1 MAKLITGGTGY
12 IGAELARILANRGE
26 EVVLFDIAINRY
38 RIEDIENKAKMV
50 RGDLGNFSE
59 VFDVVKDNN
68 ITEIYHL
75 GSMLTYMSELN
86 PWASFRSNVIGSY
99 NVLEAARLFGV
110 EKMMFTSTIGT
121 FGLQMDEVLTDVSI
135 QRPVTV
141 YGCGKLYIEGLG
153 RFYHNKFGL
162 DFRSIRYAQ
171 MVGPNVQ
178 TPGHW
183 APPMIEDA
191 VLGNPNECIYGTP
204 ESTISMIYIRD
215 AARAADM
222 VLQAPK
228 ENIEMLNYN
237 VAGIP
242 DVISAKEVETILI
255 KRFPRTRVTYKL
267 DSTLQRTRQRHRGG
281 FSALK
286 AFDDSHARKEWGW
299 RPQYATPEAIIDI
312 FEKDMKEHPKRYELV

>member
-12 IGAELARILANRGE
+12 IGAELAHILVERGE
-26 EVVLFDIAINRY
+26 EVVLFDINLNHY
-38 RIEDIENKAKMV
+38 RIEDIESKVKVV

-59 VFDVVKDNN
+59 VFNVIKDNN
-68 ITEIYHL
+68 TTEIYHT
-75 GSMLTYMSELN
+75 GSMLYYMSDIN

-110 EKMMFTSTIGT
+110 EKMMFTSTMST
-121 FGLQMDEVLTDVSI
+121 FGLQMDEVLTDISI
-135 QRPVTV
+135 QRPLTV

-153 RFYHNKFGL
+153 RYYRNKFGL

-171 MVGPNVQ
+171 MIGPNVR

-191 VLGNPNECIYGTP
+191 ILGKPNECIYGIP
-204 ESTISMIYIRD
+204 ESTISMIYVRD

-228 ENIEMLNYN
+228 ESIKMMNYN

-242 DVISAKEVETILI
+242 DVISAKEVEAALI
-255 KRFPRTRVTYKL
+255 KRFPGTKITYKNAPP
-267 DSTLQRTRQRHRGG
+267 HR
-281 FSALK
+281 K
-286 AFDDSHARKEWGW
+286 NRRPDTWNVFDDSYARKEWGW
-299 RPQYATPEAIIDI
+299 DPQYITLEAIIDI
-312 FEKDMKEHPKRYELV
+312 FEEDMKGHPKRYGLV

>member
-26 EVVLFDIAINRY
+26 EVVLFDITINSY
-38 RIEDIENKAKMV
+38 RIEDIESKVKVV

-59 VFDVVKDNN
+59 VFNVVKDNN
-68 ITEIYHL
+68 ITEIYHT

-86 PWASFRSNVIGSY
+86 PWASFRSNVVGSY

-110 EKMMFTSTIGT
+110 EKMMFTSTLGT
-121 FGLQMDEVLTDVSI
+121 FGLQMDEVLTDISI
-135 QRPVTV
+135 QRPRTI

-153 RFYHNKFGL
+153 RFYSNKFGL
-162 DFRSIRYAQ
+162 DFRSIRYAS
-171 MVGPNVQ
+171 MIGPNVH
-178 TPGHW
+178 TPIHW

-191 VLGNPNECIYGTP
+191 ILGRPNECVYGTP
-204 ESTISMIYIRD
+204 ESAGSMIYVRD

-228 ENIEMLNYN
+228 ENIEMVNYN

-242 DVISAKEVETILI
+242 AVVSARELETILI
-255 KRFPRTRVTYKL
+255 KRFPKTKVTYKL
-267 DSTLQRTRQRHRGG
+267 DPFLQTLRRRY
-281 FSALK
+281 AVLK
-286 AFDDSHARKEWGW
+286 VFDDSYARKEWGW
-299 RPQYATPEAIIDI
+299 KPQYATPEAIIDI
-312 FEKDMKEHPKRYELV
+312 FEKDMKEHPKRYGLA